1 MSEAREIKKFTI
13 FLTLVYCP
21 KDKQIVY
28 TQLSCLRCPFYRSE
42 DTFNIFCAYKEGEVN
57 KNE

>member
-42 DTFNIFCAYKEGEVN
+42 DTFNIFCAFKGDE
-57 KNE
+57 